1 MGTNVF
7 HLADYAVPAY
17 RRRARIAAAC
27 PAARDPAQAAQSA
40 VRVTQPVAGTGRLRI
55 SGRLIDVCAELERL
69 AAIEA
74 AQTPMQPRRA

>member
-17 RRRARIAAAC
+17 RRRARIAAVRPIGHGAA
-27 PAARDPAQAAQSA
+27 PAA
-40 VRVTQPVAGTGRLRI
+40 VRVTQPVAGTGHLRV
-55 SGRLIDVCAELERL
+55 SGRLVDVCAELERL

-74 AQTPMQPRRA
+74 AQTQATQTPRRA

>member
-17 RRRARIAAAC
+17 RRRARIV
-27 PAARDPAQAAQSA
+27 AARPIGHGTAPAA
-40 VRVTQPVAGTGRLRI
+40 VRVTQPIAGTGRLRV

-74 AQTPMQPRRA
+74 AQTQAAPTPRRA

>member
-17 RRRARIAAAC
+17 RRRARIAAARPVARG
-27 PAARDPAQAAQSA
+27 PARPA
-40 VRVTQPVAGTGRLRI
+40 VRVTQPTAGAGELRI
-55 SGRLIDVCAELERL
+55 SGRLVDVCAELERL

-74 AQTPMQPRRA
+74 AQTPPQPRRA

>member
-17 RRRARIAAAC
+17 RRRARIAAAR
-27 PAARDPAQAAQSA
+27 PATHCTAQPA
-40 VRVTQPVAGTGRLRI
+40 VRVTQPIAGAGRLRV
-55 SGRLIDVCAELERL
+55 SGRLVDVCAALERL

-74 AQTPMQPRRA
+74 AQTPPQPRRA